1 MPDGD
6 LLRSDKDV
14 FDEEPQDALAF
25 WDAGA
30 AGAGPQ
36 LGEESFEVIG
46 EFEVGLLIGE
56 LVVQGIELTAQVSLA
71 GTQVRH
77 PGPQL
82 IDGDQLFP
90 RSCG

>member
-1 MPDGD
+1 MVTLRVGCLVFLVAVAGAFADGDAVPDGD
-6 LLRSDKDV
+6 FLRADEDV

-46 EFEVGLLIGE
+46 EFEVGLLVGE
-56 LVVQGIELTAQVSLA
+56 LGVQGLRA
-71 GTQVRH
+71 GRA
-77 PGPQL
+77 G
-82 IDGDQLFP
+82 
-90 RSCG
+90 